1 MTEVLEFPP
10 LADAPAALTPI
21 AVASRSAVTIK
32 EAAVSHLR
40 AQESTILALAERYR
54 NVALVLDTPKGL
66 AAGQAALTEVRENG
80 RFAVQRARDATKD
93 MLNAAKK
100 DVETESDRL
109 IALIKPTEDHID
121 GQVSARKK
129 VLADEK
135 AERERI
141 AAEAARIEAERVER
155 HRAEIAKITAY
166 PRQAQGQPAAKINT
180 AIHFVLGLT
189 FGPEWEEFCDEAA
202 EARDTSIARLSEMHA
217 AALNREAEAAR
228 VEAQRVEN
236 ARVAA
241 ELAETQRKLD
251 EQAAALKQRQDDIDR
266 AEREK
271 QAQRDAE
278 AAAAR
283 FTTTPAEVYN
293 PAPEACSSSAHD
305 NQTCDSPVAESEQQ
319 ADPSEALQA
328 VAAQSLDM
336 PEAAALDPREAW
348 AEFEG
353 ALLRVMPKIQKHAA
367 AGDLCRFITSLER
380 MREVMA

>member
-1 MTEVLEFPP
+1 MSEIAFPEIIESAVDAKP
-10 LADAPAALTPI
+10 APALVPAL
-21 AVASRSAVTIK
+21 VTIK
-32 EAAVSHLR
+32 DATLAQFTRTEADLR
-40 AQESTILALAERYR
+40 TLAAKFD
-54 NVALVLDTPKGL
+54 NVAFDVATPKGL
-66 AAGQAALTEVRENG
+66 TAAKQARQEIRDARFTVQRIEKNTKAELNDLKSTVSDTAAALIAIIEPAET
-80 RFAVQRARDATKD
+80 
-93 MLNAAKK
+93 NAHNQ
-100 DVETESDRL
+100 
-109 IALIKPTEDHID
+109 IKAHEE
-121 GQVSARKK
+121 K
-129 VLADEK
+129 LAAEK
-135 AERERI
+135 AERERL
-141 AAEAARIEAERVER
+141 AAEAERIEAERLAAHHAGLVKLR
-155 HRAEIAKITAY
+155 SY
-166 PRQAQGQPAAKINT
+166 PELARGLTSEQ
-180 AIHFVLGLT
+180 IHKGLSFLLDMT

-305 NQTCDSPVAESEQQ
+305 NQACDSPVAESEQQ

-367 AGDLCRFITSLER
+367 AGDLCRFIASLER